1 MARAKKDTVQEE
13 VLEKEVETKE
23 EQKVEEQATQTTI
36 EDPLAE
42 LKAKAAQEAL
52 EKAKQRESMT
62 QLYCKKDTPYLKVP
76 NVNNNVAGIIP
87 KGTMLYVEEVVD
99 SYPNGKF
106 YKIHEDMYVN
116 TQWDFEVF

>member
-1 MARAKKDTVQEE
+1 MPRTKKDTVQEE

-23 EQKVEEQATQTTI
+23 EKKVEEQATV

-52 EKAKQRESMT
+52 EKAKQRENMT
-62 QLYCKKDTPYLKVP
+62 KLYCKKDTPYLKIP
-76 NVNNNVAGIIP
+76 NLNNNVAGIIP
-87 KGTMLYVEEVVD
+87 KGTMLYVEEVID
-99 SYPNGKF
+99 NYPNGKF

>member
-1 MARAKKDTVQEE
+1 MPRTKKDAIQEE

-23 EQKVEEQATQTTI
+23 KKKVEEQATV
-36 EDPLAE
+36 EDPLAK

-52 EKAKQRESMT
+52 EKAKQRENMT
-62 QLYCKKDTPYLKVP
+62 KLYCKKDTPYLKVP

>member
-1 MARAKKDTVQEE
+1 MARSKKDTTKEE
-13 VLEKEVETKE
+13 VLEQEVEIKE
-23 EQKVEEQATQTTI
+23 EQKVKEQTTV

-52 EKAKQRESMT
+52 EKAKQRENMT
-62 QLYCKKDTPYLKVP
+62 KLYCKKDTPYLKVP